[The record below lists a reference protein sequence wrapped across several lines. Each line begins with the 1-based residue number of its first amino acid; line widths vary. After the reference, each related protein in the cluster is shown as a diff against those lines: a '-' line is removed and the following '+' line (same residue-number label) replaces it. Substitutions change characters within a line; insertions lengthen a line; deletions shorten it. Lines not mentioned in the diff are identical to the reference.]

1 MTLAIMIFFFS
12 SDTGE
17 ESGSKSSRVTR
28 LFLSLFVEDFKNLSE
43 EEQELLIGE
52 YSFFVRKIA
61 HFSEYAALSF
71 FVYGSFYTSNSPLRN
86 NRRIM
91 IFIPWIMATLY
102 AITDE
107 IHQIFVA
114 GRGPSVVDVM
124 IDSLG
129 AFFGA
134 IAFCVIT
141 IILLKV
147 HGRREK

>member
-12 SDTGE
+12 NDTGE
-17 ESGSKSSRVTR
+17 ESGSKSSRVTK
-28 LFLSLFVEDFKNLSE
+28 LFLSLFVEDFNNLSE

-52 YSFFVRKIA
+52 HSFIVRKIA

-71 FVYGSFYTSNSPLRN
+71 FIYGSFYTSNSPLRN
-86 NRRIM
+86 NRRKM
-91 IFIPWIMATLY
+91 ILIPWLIATLY
-102 AITDE
+102 AMTDE
-107 IHQIFVA
+107 IHQIFVV

-147 HGRREK
+147 SGRREK

>member
-1 MTLAIMIFFFS
+1 M
-12 SDTGE
+12 
-17 ESGSKSSRVTR
+17 
-28 LFLSLFVEDFKNLSE
+28 
-43 EEQELLIGE
+43 IGE
-52 YSFFVRKIA
+52 HSFIVRKIA

-71 FVYGSFYTSNSPLRN
+71 FIYGSFYTSNSPFRN

-102 AITDE
+102 AMTDE
-107 IHQIFVA
+107 LHQIFVA
-114 GRGPSVVDVM
+114 GRGPSVVAVM
-124 IDSLG
+124 IHSLG

-147 HGRREK
+147 SVRREK